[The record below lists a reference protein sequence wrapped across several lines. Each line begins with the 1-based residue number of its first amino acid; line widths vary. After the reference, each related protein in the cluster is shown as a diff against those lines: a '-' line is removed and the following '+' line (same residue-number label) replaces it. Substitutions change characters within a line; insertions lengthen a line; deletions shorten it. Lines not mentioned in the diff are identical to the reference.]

1 MQLGYQPAR
10 EIMSDNRQASGYL
23 NWHIADSGSGKG
35 VRLGCFDEVAWV
47 KNVFCKNGI
56 QLDLVVG
63 VDEEYTSSAGAC
75 ILGVSL

>member
-47 KNVFCKNGI
+47 KNAFCKNGI
-56 QLDLVVG
+56 
-63 VDEEYTSSAGAC
+63 
-75 ILGVSL
+75 